1 MDIKLTPKKSDKE
14 MKRVYV
20 SNCFDAL
27 ERAQKEHKSTHVSTL
42 SPGMEEVYTRHTRF
56 FKSLGAKCNCTESK
70 HIPGMSMSFEID
82 KKFSLS
88 TEQLKEF
95 LAIVKEQCD
104 SMEIA
109 GTLDGK
115 IRISYTI
122 FNALTE
128 RRIK

>member
-1 MDIKLTPKKSDKE
+1 MNIKLTPKKNDRE

-20 SNCFDAL
+20 TRCFESLDN
-27 ERAQKEHKSTHVSTL
+27 AQTEHKSTHVSTL
-42 SPGMEEVYTRHTRF
+42 SPGMEEIYSRHIRF

-70 HIPGMSMSFEID
+70 HIPGISMSFEID
-82 KKFSLS
+82 KKFSLNL
-88 TEQLKEF
+88 EQIEDF
-95 LAIVKEQCD
+95 LEIIKEQGD

-115 IRISYTI
+115 IKISYTM

-128 RRIK
+128 RRVK